1 MAPRAAALYLG
12 VVQFFFATTWI
23 IYVIYLPQLAAKAG
37 IAKEW
42 VPWILVAD
50 QVAFAIMDVVTGF
63 WVDRVRRGLARF
75 GGWILGI
82 TTVSCVAF
90 LLLPFAGAS
99 PVLLFALIAVWAV
112 SSSALRSPPWA
123 LLGRYAAAPSVP
135 WLSTL
140 VLSGTAIAGAIGP
153 YLGVA
158 LRNIDPRIPFAV
170 SSLTLLATVAGLVWV
185 ERRLAGAAPQPAGEA
200 EPPFDMDSAEGRRLV
215 YAFFCALAL
224 MAIGFQVHFSL
235 NSAGQYLRYAKPA
248 DLQYLMPVF
257 WIGFNVMMFPTA
269 GLVVRHG
276 PFAVMAVAAAVG
288 ALATLATGLALGLNA
303 LIAAQFVAGGAWG
316 VMSMATF
323 SAAIAFGRSRREGAL
338 LGSMFAVLA
347 LAAFLRIGAFASG
360 LSADPVIKALLP
372 WVPHMGWLVAALML
386 AALLHAARRRAV

>member
-1 MAPRAAALYLG
+1 MAPRPAALYLG

-23 IYVIYLPQLAAKAG
+23 VYVIYLPQLAAKAG

-50 QVAFAIMDVVTGF
+50 QAVFAVMDVVTGF

-75 GGWILGI
+75 GVWILAI
-82 TTVSCVAF
+82 TALSCAAF

-99 PVLLFALIAVWAV
+99 PGLLLALIGVWAV

-158 LRNIDPRIPFAV
+158 LRNVDPRIPFAV

-200 EPPFDMDSAEGRRLV
+200 EPPFDMRSAEGRRLV
-215 YAFFCALAL
+215 TAFFAALAL

-269 GLVVRHG
+269 GLVSRHG
-276 PFAVMAVAAAVG
+276 PFAVMAVAAAAG
-288 ALATLATGLALGLNA
+288 ALATLCAALAPGLEVLV
-303 LIAAQFVAGGAWG
+303 AAQFFAGGAWG

-347 LAAFLRIGAFASG
+347 VAAFLRIGAFASG

-372 WVPHMGWLVAALML
+372 WVPHMGWLVAALVL
-386 AALLHAARRRAV
+386 AALLRGARQRAV